1 MYAHCTVRSAQPGLL
16 NRCVRRHKVAI
27 VVASVASVCLVNS
40 AHLYWPLH
48 FCVCLYISVC
58 LLSCEL
64 YIHRCVRRDKVAI
77 VVGSVTSVSGSITA
91 SPRLAL
97 IMPIY
102 SPGPAQWEHCI
113 ACNTMLSALSSFHFG
128 VESVVVYCASILL
141 TLMCCTA
148 INTLCTFLEPLSS
161 LYYIDT
167 YICLSVSTIAP

>member
-1 MYAHCTVRSAQPGLL
+1 MHSAQPGLL

-64 YIHRCVRRDKVAI
+64 YIHRCVLRDKVAI

-91 SPRLAL
+91 SPRPRPHYANIFTWSCSVGTLHGL
-97 IMPIY
+97 QHNVKCIILV
-102 SPGPAQWEHCI
+102 SLWSVICCGILCLDSSNSDVLHC
-113 ACNTMLSALSSFHFG
+113 NKYF
-128 VESVVVYCASILL
+128 VYFSRAFI
-141 TLMCCTA
+141 
-148 INTLCTFLEPLSS
+148 
-161 LYYIDT
+161 
-167 YICLSVSTIAP
+167 

>member
-1 MYAHCTVRSAQPGLL
+1 MRIFCELWCTSVCTLHSAQPGLIH
-16 NRCVRRHKVAI
+16 RCVRRHKVAI

-64 YIHRCVRRDKVAI
+64 YIHRCVLRDKVAI

-102 SPGPAQWEHCI
+102 SPGPAQWEHCM
-113 ACNTMLSALSSFHFG
+113 ACNTMLSAL
-128 VESVVVYCASILL
+128 SVVVYCASILL

-161 LYYIDT
+161 FYYIDT